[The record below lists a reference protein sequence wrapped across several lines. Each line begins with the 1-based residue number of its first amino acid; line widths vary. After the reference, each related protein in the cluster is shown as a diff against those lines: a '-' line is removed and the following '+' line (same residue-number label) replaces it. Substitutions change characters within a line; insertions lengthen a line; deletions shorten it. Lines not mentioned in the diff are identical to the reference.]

1 MVKITGYAVRI
12 NKENEEFIAL
22 QLQGDLVM
30 VRSEETGRFY
40 ATIKKCSMS
49 STFTEE
55 QAKEL
60 VGKEIP
66 GRIEK
71 VPCEEFEYTIVETG
85 EVITLSHRWEYLAEN
100 EPTPLRVVHKEAA

>member
-22 QLQGDLVM
+22 LLQGDLVL
-30 VRSEETGRFY
+30 VQSQETGRFY
-40 ATIKKCSMS
+40 ATAKSCSIT

-60 VGKEIP
+60 VGREIP

-71 VPCEEFEYTIVETG
+71 VATEPYEYTIEETG
-85 EVITLSHRWEYLAEN
+85 EVITLSHRYEYLPEG

>member
-1 MVKITGYAVRI
+1 MVKISGYALRT
-12 NKENEEFIAL
+12 NKEGETFVVL

-30 VRSEETGRFY
+30 VKSEETGRYY
-40 ATIKKCSMS
+40 ATAKKCSMT

-55 QAKEL
+55 QAEALIGKEL
-60 VGKEIP
+60 Q

-71 VPCEEFEYTIVETG
+71 VACEPYEYTIEETG
-85 EVITLSHRWEYLAEN
+85 EVITLSHRYEYLPDG